1 MFVGKSLCAAG
12 TGAAARN
19 QRTGR
24 RWQHTHMSISVSM
37 NMSGSHPNDLAV
49 IVYAGAG
56 FDKVDK
62 ADRWV
67 PPDY

>member
-1 MFVGKSLCAAG
+1 
-12 TGAAARN
+12 
-19 QRTGR
+19 
-24 RWQHTHMSISVSM
+24 M
-37 NMSGSHPNDLAV
+37 NVREPRLGGLAV
-49 IVYAGAG
+49 MVYAGAG

>member
-1 MFVGKSLCAAG
+1 
-12 TGAAARN
+12 
-19 QRTGR
+19 
-24 RWQHTHMSISVSM
+24 MSISVSM